1 MQASL
6 VCMGLVATWH
16 GNLPRAESEPV
27 SPELAGELL
36 TTGTPGN
43 SVCVCVCERERE
55 RDIGSVGHIET
66 DQDAIPVITFS
77 KIAHLTGLPTF
88 YTRNGNFQC
97 LRNRA

>member
-1 MQASL
+1 M
-6 VCMGLVATWH
+6 W
-16 GNLPRAESEPV
+16 NLPRAENEPV

-36 TTGTPGN
+36 TTGTPGK
-43 SVCVCVCERERE
+43 SVCVCERERERE
-55 RDIGSVGHIET
+55 RDIGSVGHIEM

-88 YTRNGNFQC
+88 YKRNGNFQG